1 MLKEEFENL
10 IGKRVTGETF
20 REYENMYMAIDRNK
34 REFVAMLNLDAI
46 PEDPAAVKARE
57 EAAEAIKAQ
66 KQKINELRDGIKS
79 DEENANYYLQ
89 YYNDRPQAAYYK
101 EAAKVKR
108 EKLREE
114 REFLR
119 LLEA

>member
-57 EAAEAIKAQ
+57 EAAETVRAQ
-66 KQKINELRDGIKS
+66 KEKIAALKQTVKDN
-79 DEENANYYLQ
+79 EENAKYYLQ
-89 YYNDRPQAAYYK
+89 FYNDRPQAAYYK
-101 EAAKVKR
+101 EAARVAR
-108 EKLREE
+108 EALREE
-114 REFLR
+114 RAFLR